1 MTYLKWW
8 LAGVSCEV
16 LAFVLTLPALLFMGL
31 VSLVQRG
38 CDRAEIEMELAS
50 AEARIRRDRK
60 QLRGQR
66 K

>member
-8 LAGVSCEV
+8 LAGAACEV

-31 VSLVQRG
+31 VSLLQRG
-38 CDRAEIEMELAS
+38 GDRAEIEMELAS